1 MNQVALPNQGGDC
14 AALVALEHATVG
26 HSPAMSVIITT
37 PDSYDTIRALVQ
49 ALRLQT
55 ARDALEVV
63 IVAPSVAAI
72 RSGLADLQD
81 FRCWRIVE
89 LGDLRSSGQAK
100 TAGIRCAT
108 ASVVV
113 LTEDHCFPDP
123 GWARALIEA
132 HRGTWAAVG
141 PAMDNGNPQSLI
153 SWADFIIGY
162 GPWFN
167 PPGAEEADLLP
178 GHNTS
183 YKRDL
188 LLGYGER
195 LEALLGAESNLHWD
209 LRARGFR
216 LYLEPAA
223 KAFHTNFT
231 KPLRWIPFLFYSGRV
246 FAAERRR
253 NWPLLRRVGYSAGA
267 WLIPIVRFM
276 RLIPGVRRTRP
287 DLVAGVSAPL
297 LFALI
302 VDAVGQGIGYALGA
316 GQAAEKVARLE
327 FHREAQ
333 QRD

>member
-1 MNQVALPNQGGDC
+1 MKQVDLPNQGGDC
-14 AALVALEHATVG
+14 TALVALEHAAVG
-26 HSPAMSVIITT
+26 HLPAMSVIITT
-37 PDSYDTIRALVQ
+37 PDSYDTIRPLIR

-63 IVAPSVAAI
+63 IVAPSAGAI
-72 RSGLADLQD
+72 RAGVTDLQD

-89 LGDLRSSGQAK
+89 LGVLRTVAQAK
-100 TAGIRCAT
+100 TAGIRCAR
-108 ASVVV
+108 APVVV

-123 GWARALIEA
+123 GWAHALIEA
-132 HRGTWAAVG
+132 HRGDWAAVG

-153 SWADFIIGY
+153 SWADFILGY

-167 PPGAEEADLLP
+167 PSGADEVDLLP

-183 YKRDL
+183 YKREL

-195 LEALLGAESNLHWD
+195 LEALLGAETNLHQD
-209 LRARGFR
+209 LRARGYR

-231 KPLRWIPFLFYSGRV
+231 EPSRWIPYLFYSGRV
-246 FAAERRR
+246 FAAERGR
-253 NWPLLRRVGYSAGA
+253 NWPPLRRAGYSAGA
-267 WLIPIVRFM
+267 CLIPLVRLM
-276 RLIPGVRRTRP
+276 RLMPGVRRTRP
-287 DLVAGVSAPL
+287 DLAVGVLTPL

-316 GQAAEKVARLE
+316 GPAAEKVALLE

-333 QRD
+333 RRA

>member
-1 MNQVALPNQGGDC
+1 MNQVSPPNPDADC
-14 AALVALEHATVG
+14 AARVALERSAAG
-26 HSPAMSVIITT
+26 HSPAMSVIVTT
-37 PDSYDTIRALVQ
+37 PDSYDTIRALVR

-63 IVAPSVAAI
+63 IIAPSVAAI
-72 RSGLADLQD
+72 RSGLDDLQD

-89 LGDLRSSGQAK
+89 VGPLRSVGQAK
-100 TAGIRCAT
+100 VAGIRCAT
-108 ASVVV
+108 APVVV

-132 HRGTWAAVG
+132 HRGNWAAVG
-141 PAMDNGNPQSLI
+141 PSMDNANPQSLI

-167 PPGAEEADLLP
+167 PLAAHEAELLP

-195 LEALLGAESNLHWD
+195 LEALLGAESNLHHD

-223 KAFHTNFT
+223 KAFHINFT
-231 KPLRWIPFLFYSGRV
+231 KPSRWIPYLFYSGRV

-253 NWPLLRRVGYSAGA
+253 NWPPLRRAGYSIGA
-267 WLIPIVRFM
+267 WLIPLVRFM

-287 DLVAGVSAPL
+287 DLVVGVSAPL

-302 VDAVGQGIGYALGA
+302 VDATGQGIGYALGP

-327 FHREAQ
+327 FHREAP

>member
-1 MNQVALPNQGGDC
+1 MNQVTLPNQRGDC
-14 AALVALEHATVG
+14 AALVALEHAAVG

-37 PDSYDTIRALVQ
+37 PDSYDTIRALVR

-72 RSGLADLQD
+72 RAGLADLQD

-89 LGDLRSSGQAK
+89 LGVLRSVGQAK

-123 GWARALIEA
+123 GWARGLIEA
-132 HRGTWAAVG
+132 HRGDWAAVG

-167 PPGAEEADLLP
+167 PPGADEVELLP

-195 LEALLGAESNLHWD
+195 LEALLGAESNLHQD

-231 KPLRWIPFLFYSGRV
+231 KPSRWIPYLFYSGRV

-253 NWPLLRRVGYSAGA
+253 NWPPLRRAGYSAGA

-276 RLIPGVRRTRP
+276 RLIPEVRRTRP